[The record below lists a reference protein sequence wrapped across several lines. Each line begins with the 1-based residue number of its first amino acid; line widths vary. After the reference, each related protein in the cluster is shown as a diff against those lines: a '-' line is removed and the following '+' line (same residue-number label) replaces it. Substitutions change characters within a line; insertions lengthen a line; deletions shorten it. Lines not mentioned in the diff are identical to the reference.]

1 MCLII
6 ACALRLSNTFVI
18 WKYNR
23 KKKTFIFH
31 MHPHK
36 VIKRHNHLY
45 EKLVPSQAPK
55 AQQTFSAHLRTI
67 LVISTTT
74 MSTHLIEG
82 CLSFSICR
90 LTMVSNAM
98 SGVKSPVLRKED
110 YTNSTNRRLYT
121 CLWLESTCTF
131 ILLFANIT
139 SYSCEF

>member
-1 MCLII
+1 MCYT
-6 ACALRLSNTFVI
+6 ST
-18 WKYNR
+18 
-23 KKKTFIFH
+23 KK
-31 MHPHK
+31 P
-36 VIKRHNHLY
+36 
-45 EKLVPSQAPK
+45 VPSQAPK

-110 YTNSTNRRLYT
+110 YTNSTNRRFYT
-121 CLWLESTCTF
+121 YLKLEHVHVHLVYFLLTLHLTSVTF
-131 ILLFANIT
+131 
-139 SYSCEF
+139 S

>member
-1 MCLII
+1 MCLFI
-6 ACALRLSNTFVI
+6 ACALRLSNAFVI
-18 WKYNR
+18 WKHNR
-23 KKKTFIFH
+23 KKKTFIFQK
-31 MHPHK
+31 HPNK
-36 VIKRHNHLY
+36 VIKRHNQKDCIKTRVKNHVLHLY
-45 EKLVPSQAPK
+45 EKPVPSQAPK

-121 CLWLESTCTF
+121 CL
-131 ILLFANIT
+131 
-139 SYSCEF
+139 